1 MNKSKE
7 NIIKVCNF
15 YISEWHL
22 VMMLLPYIK
31 DNINNNIVTTFL
43 EKNVEENV
51 KVLLSKINVSDEI
64 KEKIEKI
71 NWKCCE
77 KINDINLASII
88 NNEKNK
94 LIIISGS
101 MEYVDKIN
109 KELMNKN
116 LNNVKIVNCY
126 KVDKNNKNIKNVLIN
141 HDKILNTS
149 GEKEIVEVFGEYK
162 KHRKV
167 L

>member
-7 NIIKVCNF
+7 NIIKICNF

-43 EKNVEENV
+43 EKDIEENV
-51 KVLLSKINVSDEI
+51 EVLLSKINVNDEI
-64 KEKIEKI
+64 KEKIKKI

-77 KINDINLASII
+77 NINDINLSGIV
-88 NNEKNK
+88 NNENNK

-101 MEYVDKIN
+101 IEYVDKIN
-109 KELMNKN
+109 KKLMDKN
-116 LNNVKIVNCY
+116 LNNVKIVNCF
-126 KVDKNNKNIKNVLIN
+126 KVNKNNKNIKDVLIN

-149 GEKEIVEVFGEYK
+149 GEKDIVEIFGEYK
-162 KHRKV
+162 KQRKV